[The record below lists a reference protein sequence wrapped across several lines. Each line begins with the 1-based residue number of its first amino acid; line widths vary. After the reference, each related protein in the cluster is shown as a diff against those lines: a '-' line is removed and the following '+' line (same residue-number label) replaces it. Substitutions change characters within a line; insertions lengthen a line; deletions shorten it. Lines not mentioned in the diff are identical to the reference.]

1 PPPPPPPPTPGMP
14 PGMPQAL
21 NADIAGALVTLSWSP
36 PSGTAGVTDYRV
48 YAGTAPGASDLVN
61 ALSVGNALSVSGT
74 VPPNQY
80 WARVQAVNAYGQGP
94 VSAEISFVV
103 GGVSPPGNPSGL
115 SVSWNGTI
123 ATLAWNPGSGAT

>member
-1 PPPPPPPPTPGMP
+1 
-14 PGMPQAL
+14 
-21 NADIAGALVTLSWSP
+21 
-36 PSGTAGVTDYRV
+36 
-48 YAGTAPGASDLVN
+48 
-61 ALSVGNALSVSGT
+61 ALSVSGT

-123 ATLAWNPGSGAT
+123 ATLAWNPGSGATTYVIEAGSTAGAADLARIVVGPATHYTVDVPPGTFYVRVRAASSTGVSGPSNEIV